1 MLILRLNI
9 FLIPHQI
16 RKQVFIFTVLFAF
29 AFFFFL
35 FFLFLGVVCVIAHVL
50 FLTVPQI
57 VASSESL
64 LHFPFVSKKLGLT
77 LRLQLSHA
85 HSLINVFFF
94 YALFEWKKL
103 KLVKCCEK

>member
-1 MLILRLNI
+1 MIILRLNI

-29 AFFFFL
+29 AFS
-35 FFLFLGVVCVIAHVL
+35 FFLFLGVVCVIAHIL

-64 LHFPFVSKKLGLT
+64 PHFPFVSKKLGLT

-85 HSLINVFFF
+85 HSLINVFFLTP
-94 YALFEWKKL
+94 YLSGKN
-103 KLVKCCEK
+103 